1 MDSPTKRRMGLKDDN
16 ESFPH
21 FDLEGLKDE
30 TFSLDVFAAD
40 TPRTDVSG
48 ETDFVKKFHKLEKAF
63 HRKEDQDVAVFLA
76 LVDKMNVQ
84 SLLFILQGHARSM
97 HNVHQGKLQE
107 ALNGMKTKKTDSKSG
122 KKVQK
127 KLRFAEIMGGEKV
140 RVETKEII
148 HVNEISEEDKR
159 IMWWSSREMRA
170 MKQEAAK
177 VVRFFRNH
185 RPEYLASV
193 SILCSLHEP
202 GMNDQVIEKHMKKL
216 TQNSFPRGLECH
228 IVPNLK
234 ACKDAAVQTLLLE
247 QQQFRA
253 DVYASDDWERIHA
266 FWDEAGQKYAQACAS
281 CSAFSLKIAECDHVE
296 ALKASLSS
304 WASKRPPSS
313 STQTAAASLSTQIPS
328 SGRTISSVAT

>member
-1 MDSPTKRRMGLKDDN
+1 MD
-16 ESFPH
+16 ESETFPH

-30 TFSLDVFAAD
+30 KFSLDVLGD
-40 TPRTDVSG
+40 ESPQVDLSG
-48 ETDFVKKFHKLEKAF
+48 ETDFVKKFNKLEKAF

-107 ALNGMKTKKTDSKSG
+107 ALNGMKTKKTGSKSE
-122 KKVQK
+122 KVVKK

-140 RVETKEII
+140 RVETREII

-159 IMWWSSREMRA
+159 TMWWSSREMRA

-177 VVRFFRNH
+177 VVRFFRQH

-193 SILCSLHEP
+193 SILCSSHEP
-202 GMNDQVIEKHMKKL
+202 ETNDQVIEKHMKKL

-228 IVPNLK
+228 IVPNLN
-234 ACKDAAVQTLLLE
+234 ACKDAAIQTLLLE
-247 QQQFRA
+247 QQRFRA
-253 DVYASDDWERIHA
+253 DVHASDDWERIHA
-266 FWDEAGQKYAQACAS
+266 FWDEAGAKYAQACVS
-281 CSAFSLKIAECDHVE
+281 CRGFSLKIAECDHVE

-304 WASKRPPSS
+304 WANKTPAGSS
-313 STQTAAASLSTQIPS
+313 LKKSTKTVSTQIPS
-328 SGRTISSVAT
+328 TGRIASAST